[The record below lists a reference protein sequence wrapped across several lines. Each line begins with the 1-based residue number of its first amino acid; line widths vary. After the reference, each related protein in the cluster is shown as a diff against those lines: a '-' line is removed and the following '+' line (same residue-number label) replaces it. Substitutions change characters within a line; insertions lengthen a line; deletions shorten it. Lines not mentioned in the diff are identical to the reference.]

1 MLIYCK
7 SWGGRP
13 LNSIDSIFARDST
26 VYSMNTVQYVSFA
39 CYDRDRYKFIIFDIW
54 ISLKYRTDYTN
65 SAHIM
70 ILQSA
75 VYYVHSYISYYGRTR
90 VLGIC
95 TCIHNYRRS
104 NTCAGTSC
112 LPSSCLRRRC
122 PTPRC
127 SMICLQAHLD
137 RAQSRG
143 FPWQVILYYH

>member
-1 MLIYCK
+1 
-7 SWGGRP
+7 
-13 LNSIDSIFARDST
+13 
-26 VYSMNTVQYVSFA
+26 MNTVQYVSFA

-104 NTCAGTSC
+104 NNTRFLWIRSNGFDKSPLSIASISKF
-112 LPSSCLRRRC
+112 LANIISSLIASGATVR
-122 PTPRC
+122 
-127 SMICLQAHLD
+127 
-137 RAQSRG
+137 
-143 FPWQVILYYH
+143 